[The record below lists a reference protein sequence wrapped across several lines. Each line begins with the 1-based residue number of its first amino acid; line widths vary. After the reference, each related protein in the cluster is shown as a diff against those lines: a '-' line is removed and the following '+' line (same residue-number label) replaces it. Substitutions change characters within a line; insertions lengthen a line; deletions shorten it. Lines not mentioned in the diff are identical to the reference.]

1 MKDINEAAAPAKI
14 ERKLLEKDVQKQC
27 VDWAR
32 ARGYWA
38 RKFSSQSQRSV
49 PDYLFS
55 CFLPLTIKFACEFKR
70 PGTKLTKKPDG
81 TMSMSTQAQ
90 YDEQVAMHE
99 AGWFVFECDNF
110 DKFKKTVIAYEESQA

>member
-27 VDWAR
+27 VNWAR

-49 PDYLFS
+49 PDYLFARELHYTGS
-55 CFLPLTIKFACEFKR
+55 APMRLCKFACEFKA
-70 PGTKLTKKPDG
+70 PGKT
-81 TMSMSTQAQ
+81 STNAQ
-90 YDEQVAMHE
+90 LYEQEHMRL

-110 DKFKKTVIAYEESQA
+110 AIFRLAVLTHEQEAA